1 MVALL
6 SFGHS
11 SQSTDSPPALTPAQL
26 SEYAGEYESHE
37 LEVLYRVVLED
48 GKLYLRLANKDTEL
62 AKKSLQPLSKDAF
75 SVRGLSLNFARD
87 VQAKISYFTVNAGSV
102 KNI

>member
-1 MVALL
+1 M
-6 SFGHS
+6 
-11 SQSTDSPPALTPAQL
+11 
-26 SEYAGEYESHE
+26 
-37 LEVLYRVVLED
+37 EVLYRVVLED